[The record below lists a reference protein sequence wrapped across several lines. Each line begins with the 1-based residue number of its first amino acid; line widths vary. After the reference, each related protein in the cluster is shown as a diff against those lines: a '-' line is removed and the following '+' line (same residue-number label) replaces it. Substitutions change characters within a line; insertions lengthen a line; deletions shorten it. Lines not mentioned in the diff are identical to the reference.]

1 MADNFSQLAKD
12 FIDRANGGTGPTGTW
27 RLEVLQKRLSSNA
40 DGTPKDRE
48 IPVRIRRFLK
58 GIPWAQVHDAIR
70 YLISQ
75 SPYKGIIYNG
85 VELKGEYRPT
95 LTQWRRDDQEQVG
108 GNAQGS
114 YTLIQDLI
122 EVTDDGDSL
131 DMVSADSC
139 SETEDTTWVWDAPEI
154 EELPYDGSQGV
165 TYAIRQVRRNEDGT
179 FDYALVKQVAKTK
192 ISGWKVTECD
202 EYSKVSVRVFDNV
215 YGGLYDGDPFT
226 DGTTVLPIPEPC
238 GTDDGTLVQVS
249 VAQNP
254 DCTFRVTVQKT
265 EAKLNVEKSSE
276 TRKGL
281 RGVVTS
287 ETTVATYPL
296 PETGLELGEQVRNE
310 LRPDGLYDVTH
321 VTAMRENVGDIGS
334 SCERTVFEHQHAET
348 RNEASRPE
356 DEADF
361 AGGGRTYQVQSR
373 ATEEGTWD
381 VTRTETTEIE
391 QFGAQ
396 KTKQK
401 TLRGVTETT
410 VDRNVDNSDVT
421 VTNIGDRVSGEM
433 TPGGKY
439 NRTVTKVS
447 KESVG
452 DVGSVCE
459 TTVFE
464 HRHVESENVASRPE
478 KEASSAGGGKTYQ
491 VQARA
496 TEEGTW
502 DVSRTETTELAVT
515 GAQRMRQK
523 TLRGVTET
531 TVDRNVDNSDVSVTN
546 IGDRIQ
552 VEQTPGG
559 KWNRTVTTVSKE
571 SVGDVGSICETT
583 VFEHRHVE
591 SENVSSRPE
600 KEASSAGG
608 GKTYQVQSRATEE
621 GTWDVS
627 RTTVEEARDVTAQH
641 VMRKTLRGVTETTIT
656 RSTSD
661 SSVSVSEIGDEVR
674 VEQTP
679 GGLWNRTV
687 THASHEAVGVVGK
700 SCSSTPAVHTDVTVS
715 NVPNGSQPEPQHQ
728 SPEAN
733 VEKTVETRRTE
744 EGTWDV
750 TERSTVHQQDV
761 ITGLKAGS
769 EAAEVEIEI
778 GKNVV
783 EKPTSDT
790 GTVNVETSIS
800 ASKNDHGSY
809 DYQKRTTTYKP
820 WGERKIAE
828 SENDSQRVEFH
839 SFQNLTE
846 VPAMTAGHGQS
857 ISASVSRNNVGS
869 YDGSFR
875 VVTGK
880 PYGEER
886 IASAENDSQTVEF
899 HAFQNL
905 NAPPTMEAGQG
916 ESITASVSRNELG
929 LFDGNYRVTK
939 AKGLPPTMVAEVNN
953 AYRSTQ
959 IFQFQNLEKAD
970 VPSGGNGQQVTASAN
985 RNEFGLFDGK
995 YTIETAKPFD
1005 SGWITWDSKTVTAS
1019 GTYWYHH
1026 GLRLFYNQ
1034 EHPLTDGMRGSN
1046 VSVSARMNE
1055 FGLFDGQLTY
1065 SDLYDWTEGG
1075 GSDGG
1080 GHKDGEVTVE
1090 QALVDPLGVAWKRNA
1105 TVRVTKYWGKGNEAS
1120 EASVAANQTLPQG
1133 LSLPARTYANGKVTY
1148 TEWVKA

>member
-27 RLEVLQKRLSSNA
+27 RLEVLQKRLSANA

-131 DMVSADSC
+131 DTVSADSC
-139 SETEDTTWVWDAPEI
+139 SETEVTKWVWDAPEI

-179 FDYALVKQVAKTK
+179 FDYAIVRQVAKTK
-192 ISGWKVTECD
+192 TSGWIVTECD
-202 EYSKVSVRVFDNV
+202 DYSRVSVKVFDNV
-215 YGGLYDGDPFT
+215 YGGLFDGDPFT
-226 DGTTVLPIPEPC
+226 DGTTVLPIPAPC
-238 GTDDGTLVQVS
+238 EADDGTLVQVS

-254 DCTFRVTVQKT
+254 DCTFRITVQKT

-287 ETTVATYPL
+287 ETTVATNPL

-321 VTAMRENVGDIGS
+321 VTVATEDVGDVGS
-334 SCERTVFEHQHAET
+334 SCGRTVFEHQHAET

-361 AGGGRTYQVQSR
+361 AGGGKTYQVQSR

-391 QFGAQ
+391 QVGAQ

-401 TLRGVTETT
+401 TLRGITETT
-410 VDRNVDNSDVT
+410 VDRNVDNADVT
-421 VTNIGDRVSGEM
+421 VTNVGDRVSVEM

-452 DVGSVCE
+452 DVGSSCE

-478 KEASSAGGGKTYQ
+478 KEADFAGGGKTYQ
-491 VQARA
+491 VQA
-496 TEEGTW
+496 
-502 DVSRTETTELAVT
+502 
-515 GAQRMRQK
+515 
-523 TLRGVTET
+523 
-531 TVDRNVDNSDVSVTN
+531 
-546 IGDRIQ
+546 
-552 VEQTPGG
+552 
-559 KWNRTVTTVSKE
+559 
-571 SVGDVGSICETT
+571 
-583 VFEHRHVE
+583 
-591 SENVSSRPE
+591 
-600 KEASSAGG
+600 
-608 GKTYQVQSRATEE
+608 RATEE

-641 VMRKTLRGVTETTIT
+641 VMRKTLRGVTETTVT

-687 THASHEAVGVVGK
+687 THASHEAVGVIGK
-700 SCSSTPAVHTDVTVS
+700 SCSSTPVVHTDTTVS
-715 NVPNGSQPEPQHQ
+715 NVPDGSQPEPFHQ
-728 SPEAN
+728 TASVN

-839 SFQNLTE
+839 SFQNLTG
-846 VPAMTAGHGQS
+846 VPTMTAGHGQS

-880 PYGEER
+880 PYGEEKIASADNDSQTVEFHAFQNLDAPPPMTAGQGESISASVSR
-886 IASAENDSQTVEF
+886 NELGLFDGSYRKVVGKPYGEEKIASAENDSQTVEF

-905 NAPPTMEAGQG
+905 DAPPPMTAGHG
-916 ESITASVSRNELG
+916 ELITASVSRNELG

-959 IFQFQNLEKAD
+959 IYQFQNLEKAD

-995 YTIETAKPFD
+995 YTIETAQPFD

-1075 GSDGG
+1075 GSGGG
-1080 GHKDGEVTVE
+1080 GHVDGEVTVE
-1090 QALVDPLGVAWKRNA
+1090 QVFVDPLGVVWKRNA

-1133 LSLPARTYANGKVTY
+1133 LSLPERTYANGKITY
-1148 TEWVKA
+1148 TEWDRE

>member
-1 MADNFSQLAKD
+1 MADNFSQIAKD

-131 DMVSADSC
+131 DTVSADSC
-139 SETEDTTWVWDAPEI
+139 SETELTKWVWDAPEI

-192 ISGWKVTECD
+192 FSGWIVTECD
-202 EYSKVSVRVFDNV
+202 KYSRVSVKVFDNV
-215 YGGLYDGDPFT
+215 YGGLFDGDPFT
-226 DGTTVLPIPEPC
+226 DGTTVLPIPAPC
-238 GTDDGTLVQVS
+238 EAEDGTLVQVS

-254 DCTFRVTVQKT
+254 DCTFRITVQKT
-265 EAKLNVEKSSE
+265 EANPNVEKTSE

-287 ETTVATYPL
+287 ETTVATYPH

-321 VTAMRENVGDIGS
+321 VTVATEDVGDIGS
-334 SCERTVFEHQHAET
+334 SCGRTVFEHQHAET

-356 DEADF
+356 DEASS
-361 AGGGRTYQVQSR
+361 AGGGKTYQVQSR

-391 QFGAQ
+391 RKGAQ

-410 VDRNVDNSDVT
+410 VDRNVDDGDVT
-421 VTNIGDRVSGEM
+421 VTNVGDRVSVEM
-433 TPGGKY
+433 TPGGKW

-447 KESVG
+447 KEPVG
-452 DVGSVCE
+452 DVGSSCE

-464 HRHVESENVASRPE
+464 HRHVESENVPDRPDP
-478 KEASSAGGGKTYQ
+478 EASSAGGGKTYQ

-502 DVSRTETTELAVT
+502 DVSRT
-515 GAQRMRQK
+515 
-523 TLRGVTET
+523 
-531 TVDRNVDNSDVSVTN
+531 
-546 IGDRIQ
+546 
-552 VEQTPGG
+552 
-559 KWNRTVTTVSKE
+559 
-571 SVGDVGSICETT
+571 
-583 VFEHRHVE
+583 
-591 SENVSSRPE
+591 
-600 KEASSAGG
+600 
-608 GKTYQVQSRATEE
+608 
-621 GTWDVS
+621 
-627 RTTVEEARDVTAQH
+627 TVEETKDVTAQH

-679 GGLWNRTV
+679 GGLWNRTE

-728 SPEAN
+728 SPEVN

-750 TERSTVHQQDV
+750 TERSTVHQQDI

-800 ASKNDHGSY
+800 ASKNDYGSY

-846 VPAMTAGHGQS
+846 VPAMTAGRGQS

-880 PYGEER
+880 PYGEAQ

-905 NAPPTMEAGQG
+905 NAPPPMVAGQG

-959 IFQFQNLEKAD
+959 IYQFQNLGKAD
-970 VPSGGNGQQVTASAN
+970 VPNGGNGQQVTASAN

-995 YTIETAKPFD
+995 YTIETAQPFD

-1075 GSDGG
+1075 GSGGG
-1080 GHKDGEVTVE
+1080 GHVDGEVTVE

-1133 LSLPARTYANGKVTY
+1133 LSLPERTYANGKVTY
-1148 TEWVKA
+1148 TKWEKA

>member
-27 RLEVLQKRLSSNA
+27 RLEVLQKRLSANA

-131 DMVSADSC
+131 DTVSADSC
-139 SETEDTTWVWDAPEI
+139 SETEETTWVWDAPEI

-179 FDYALVKQVAKTK
+179 FDYAIIKQVAKTK

-202 EYSKVSVRVFDNV
+202 EYSKVSVRIFDNV
-215 YGGLYDGDPFT
+215 YGGLFDGDPFT
-226 DGTTVLPIPEPC
+226 DGTAVLPIPAPC
-238 GTDDGTLVQVS
+238 EADDGTLVQVS

-321 VTAMRENVGDIGS
+321 VTVATEDVGDVGS
-334 SCERTVFEHQHAET
+334 SCGRTVFEHQHAET

-361 AGGGRTYQVQSR
+361 AGGGKTYQVQSR

-391 QFGAQ
+391 QVGAQ
-396 KTKQK
+396 KTK
-401 TLRGVTETT
+401 
-410 VDRNVDNSDVT
+410 
-421 VTNIGDRVSGEM
+421 
-433 TPGGKY
+433 
-439 NRTVTKVS
+439 
-447 KESVG
+447 
-452 DVGSVCE
+452 
-459 TTVFE
+459 
-464 HRHVESENVASRPE
+464 
-478 KEASSAGGGKTYQ
+478 
-491 VQARA
+491 
-496 TEEGTW
+496 
-502 DVSRTETTELAVT
+502 
-515 GAQRMRQK
+515 QK

-546 IGDRIQ
+546 IGDRVS
-552 VEQTPGG
+552 VEMTPGG
-559 KWNRTVTTVSKE
+559 KYNRTVTKVSKE
-571 SVGDVGSICETT
+571 PVGAIGSNCETT

-591 SENVSSRPE
+591 SENVPDRPE
-600 KEASSAGG
+600 TEASSAGG
-608 GKTYQVQSRATEE
+608 GKTYQVQARATEE

-627 RTTVEEARDVTAQH
+627 RTTVEETKDVTAQH

-661 SSVSVSEIGDEVR
+661 SSVRVSEIGDEVR

-679 GGLWNRTV
+679 GGLWNRTE

-700 SCSSTPAVHTDVTVS
+700 SCSSTPAVHTDTTVS

-728 SPEAN
+728 SPEVN

-750 TERSTVHQQDV
+750 TERSTVYQQDI

-846 VPAMTAGHGQS
+846 VPDMTAGRGQS

-880 PYGEER
+880 PYGEEK

-905 NAPPTMEAGQG
+905 DRPPEMVAEQG

-939 AKGLPPTMVAEVNN
+939 AKDKPDEEIARIENN
-953 AYRSTQ
+953 AETVELR
-959 IFQFQNLEKAD
+959 QFQNL
-970 VPSGGNGQQVTASAN
+970 PSPPPMTAGGDQHLSASVN
-985 RNEFGLFDGK
+985 RNEFGLFDGSWRR
-995 YTIETAKPFD
+995 TTVQALDSDWIE
-1005 SGWITWDSKTVTAS
+1005 WDSETKTPTQ
-1019 GTYWYHH
+1019 TLKYHH
-1026 GLRLFYNQ
+1026 GIRIFRNLSTPPTPPDGAQSSISVHFNEVGNYDGSISYSK
-1034 EHPLTDGMRGSN
+1034 LTEWTVGS
-1046 VSVSARMNE
+1046 
-1055 FGLFDGQLTY
+1055 G
-1065 SDLYDWTEGG
+1065 GG
-1075 GSDGG
+1075 GSSHSAKVKRKVLRGGKVVVASVVVDTWVDTDPPSDSMIGEGQVIHWGG
-1080 GHKDGEVTVE
+1080 GLYQVSHVTADGDII
-1090 QALVDPLGVAWKRNA
+1090 QK
-1105 TVRVTKYWGKGNEAS
+1105 K
-1120 EASVAANQTLPQG
+1120 
-1133 LSLPARTYANGKVTY
+1133 
-1148 TEWVKA
+1148 

>member
-122 EVTDDGDSL
+122 EVTADGDSL
-131 DMVSADSC
+131 DTVSADSC
-139 SETEDTTWVWDAPEI
+139 SETEETTWVWDAPEI
-154 EELPYDGSQGV
+154 EELPYDGGQGV

-192 ISGWKVTECD
+192 ISGWIVTECD
-202 EYSKVSVRVFDNV
+202 DYSRVSVKVFDNV
-215 YGGLYDGDPFT
+215 YGGLSDGDPFT
-226 DGTTVLPIPEPC
+226 DGTTVLQIPAPC
-238 GTDDGTLVQVS
+238 EADDGTLVQVS

-321 VTAMRENVGDIGS
+321 VTVAKENVGDIGS
-334 SCERTVFEHQHAET
+334 SCGRTVFEHQHAET
-348 RNEASRPE
+348 RNESVRPE

-391 QFGAQ
+391 RKGAQ

-410 VDRNVDNSDVT
+410 VDRNVDDGDVT
-421 VTNIGDRVSGEM
+421 VTNVGDRVSVEM

-439 NRTVTKVS
+439 NRTVTTVS
-447 KESVG
+447 KEPVG
-452 DVGSVCE
+452 DVGSNCE
-459 TTVFE
+459 KTVFQ
-464 HRHVESENVASRPE
+464 HTHVESENVPDRPE
-478 KEASSAGGGKTYQ
+478 PEAGSAGGGKTYQ

-502 DVSRTETTELAVT
+502 DVSRT
-515 GAQRMRQK
+515 
-523 TLRGVTET
+523 
-531 TVDRNVDNSDVSVTN
+531 
-546 IGDRIQ
+546 
-552 VEQTPGG
+552 
-559 KWNRTVTTVSKE
+559 
-571 SVGDVGSICETT
+571 
-583 VFEHRHVE
+583 
-591 SENVSSRPE
+591 
-600 KEASSAGG
+600 
-608 GKTYQVQSRATEE
+608 
-621 GTWDVS
+621 
-627 RTTVEEARDVTAQH
+627 TVEETKDITAQH
-641 VMRKTLRGVTETTIT
+641 VMRKTLRGVTETKIT

-661 SSVSVSEIGDEVR
+661 SSVNVSEIGDEVR

-679 GGLWNRTV
+679 GGLWNRTE
-687 THASHEAVGVVGK
+687 THASHEAVGVIGK
-700 SCSSTPAVHTDVTVS
+700 SCSSTPAVHTDTVLS
-715 NVPNGSQPEPQHQ
+715 NVPDGKQPEPRHQ
-728 SPEAN
+728 SPEVN
-733 VEKTVETRRTE
+733 VERTVETRRTE

-750 TERSTVHQQDV
+750 TERSTVHQQDI

-769 EAAEVEIEI
+769 EVAEVEIEI

-809 DYQKRTTTYKP
+809 DYQKRTTTYRP

-828 SENDSQRVEFH
+828 SENDSQRIEFH

-846 VPAMTAGHGQS
+846 VPAMIAGHGQS
-857 ISASVSRNNVGS
+857 ISASVSRNNFGS

-899 HAFQNL
+899 HTFQNLDRPPEMVAGQGESISASVSRNELGLFDGNFRKVVGKPYGEEKIASAENDSQTVEFHTFQNL
-905 NAPPTMEAGQG
+905 NAPPPMNAGQG

-939 AKGLPPTMVAEVNN
+939 AKDKPDEEIARIENNAEVVEL
-953 AYRSTQ
+953 R
-959 IFQFQNLEKAD
+959 QFQNL
-970 VPSGGNGQQVTASAN
+970 PSPPPMTAGDGQHLSASVN
-985 RNEFGLFDGK
+985 RNEFGLFDGNWRR
-995 YTIETAKPFD
+995 TTVQTLDSDWIE
-1005 SGWITWDSKTVTAS
+1005 WDSETKTPTQ
-1019 GTYWYHH
+1019 TLKYHH
-1026 GLRLFYNQ
+1026 GIRIFRNLSTPPTPPDGAQSSISVHFNEVGNYDGSISYSK
-1034 EHPLTDGMRGSN
+1034 LTEWKVGS
-1046 VSVSARMNE
+1046 
-1055 FGLFDGQLTY
+1055 G
-1065 SDLYDWTEGG
+1065 GG
-1075 GSDGG
+1075 GSSHSTFVTRKILRGGKAIRVQVGVDTWVDTDPPSASMIGEGQVIHWGG
-1080 GHKDGEVTVE
+1080 GLYQVSHARVDGDV
-1090 QALVDPLGVAWKRNA
+1090 
-1105 TVRVTKYWGKGNEAS
+1105 
-1120 EASVAANQTLPQG
+1120 
-1133 LSLPARTYANGKVTY
+1133 
-1148 TEWVKA
+1148 VKK

>member
-1 MADNFSQLAKD
+1 MADDFSQIAKD

-131 DMVSADSC
+131 DTVSADSC
-139 SETEDTTWVWDAPEI
+139 SETEETTWVWDAPEI

-179 FDYALVKQVAKTK
+179 FDYAIIKQVAKTK

-202 EYSKVSVRVFDNV
+202 EYSKVSVRIFDNV
-215 YGGLYDGDPFT
+215 YGGLFDGDPFT
-226 DGTTVLPIPEPC
+226 DGTAVLPIPAPC

-265 EAKLNVEKSSE
+265 EANPNVEKTSE

-321 VTAMRENVGDIGS
+321 VTVAREDVGDIGS
-334 SCERTVFEHQHAET
+334 ACERTVFEHQHAET
-348 RNEASRPE
+348 RNEAARPE

-410 VDRNVDNSDVT
+410 VDRNVDNSDVI
-421 VTNIGDRVSGEM
+421 VTNIGDRVSVEM

-439 NRTVTKVS
+439 NRTVTTVS
-447 KESVG
+447 KEPVG
-452 DVGSVCE
+452 DVGSSCE

-464 HRHVESENVASRPE
+464 HRHVESENVPDRPE
-478 KEASSAGGGKTYQ
+478 KEASSA
-491 VQARA
+491 A
-496 TEEGTW
+496 
-502 DVSRTETTELAVT
+502 
-515 GAQRMRQK
+515 
-523 TLRGVTET
+523 
-531 TVDRNVDNSDVSVTN
+531 
-546 IGDRIQ
+546 
-552 VEQTPGG
+552 
-559 KWNRTVTTVSKE
+559 
-571 SVGDVGSICETT
+571 
-583 VFEHRHVE
+583 
-591 SENVSSRPE
+591 
-600 KEASSAGG
+600 G

-627 RTTVEEARDVTAQH
+627 RTTVEETKDVTAQH
-641 VMRKTLRGVTETTIT
+641 VMRKTLRGVTETTVT

-661 SSVSVSEIGDEVR
+661 SSVRVSEIGDEVR

-679 GGLWNRTV
+679 GGLWNRTE
-687 THASHEAVGVVGK
+687 THASHEAVGVIGK
-700 SCSSTPAVHTDVTVS
+700 SCSGTPVVHTDVTVS

-728 SPEAN
+728 SPEVN

-750 TERSTVHQQDV
+750 TERSTVHRQDV

-846 VPAMTAGHGQS
+846 VPDMTVGRGQS

-880 PYGEER
+880 PYGEVQ
-886 IASAENDSQTVEF
+886 IASVENDSQTVEF
-899 HAFQNL
+899 HTFQNL
-905 NAPPTMEAGQG
+905 DAPPTMNAGQG

-959 IFQFQNLEKAD
+959 IYQFQNLEKAD

-995 YTIETAKPFD
+995 YTIETAQPFD
-1005 SGWITWDSKTVTAS
+1005 SGWTTWDSKTVTAS

-1133 LSLPARTYANGKVTY
+1133 LVLPARTYANGKITY
-1148 TEWVKA
+1148 TKWEKA

>member
-1 MADNFSQLAKD
+1 MPEERSLADEWLA
-12 FIDRANGGTGPTGTW
+12 RAAGKW
-27 RLEVLQKRLSSNA
+27 RLQVLQKRGRNVLS
-40 DGTPKDRE
+40 DGRWSRSE
-48 IPVRIRRFLK
+48 LPVRVRRFLNGTPVGMVHEVLRILDTTTEIPEEALFNREPK
-58 GIPWAQVHDAIR
+58 DPVEANSYNPVRTYIVKDGSPNESNGRDPTYTIVQDLRLADDVGDGIDGILSDSACSQDTRTTYEWDSPSVPPAPAGGQG
-70 YLISQ
+70 IS
-75 SPYKGIIYNG
+75 
-85 VELKGEYRPT
+85 YRVT
-95 LTQWRRDDQEQVG
+95 NVVRDQETDLFSYHLQEQV
-108 GNAQGS
+108 A
-114 YTLIQDLI
+114 
-122 EVTDDGDSL
+122 VTTHH
-131 DMVSADSC
+131 
-139 SETEDTTWVWDAPEI
+139 SE
-154 EELPYDGSQGV
+154 
-165 TYAIRQVRRNEDGT
+165 
-179 FDYALVKQVAKTK
+179 
-192 ISGWKVTECD
+192 VTECNKYEKVTQD
-202 EYSKVSVRVFDNV
+202 TWDNLYGEPGAFESNMESRDPFVRKPVSV
-215 YGGLYDGDPFT
+215 PEPCCAPE
-226 DGTTVLPIPEPC
+226 GTTVRIQ
-238 GTDDGTLVQVS
+238 VQK
-249 VAQNP
+249 NP
-254 DCTFRVTVQKT
+254 DCTYRVVVETREARERTRVT
-265 EAKLNVEKSSE
+265 E
-276 TRKGL
+276 TRRGL
-281 RGVVTS
+281 RGVTES

-296 PETGLELGEQVRNE
+296 PETGLKLGEQVRNE

-321 VTAMRENVGDIGS
+321 VTVAREPVGGIGS
-334 SCERTVFEHQHAET
+334 SCGRTVFEHQHAET

-361 AGGGRTYQVQSR
+361 AGGGKTYQVQSR

-381 VTRTETTEIE
+381 VTRTETTEIK

-410 VDRNVDNSDVT
+410 VDRNVDNNDVT
-421 VTNIGDRVSGEM
+421 VTNIGDRVSVEM

-452 DVGSVCE
+452 DVGSNCE

-464 HRHVESENVASRPE
+464 HRHVESENMSSRPE

-502 DVSRTETTELAVT
+502 DVTRTETTELAVT

-531 TVDRNVDNSDVSVTN
+531 TVDRNVDDGDVTVTN
-546 IGDRIQ
+546 VGDRVQ

-559 KWNRTVTTVSKE
+559 KWNRTVTKVSKE
-571 SVGDVGSICETT
+571 PVGDIGSNCETT

-591 SENVSSRPE
+591 IENVPDRPE
-600 KEASSAGG
+600 SETSSAGD

-627 RTTVEEARDVTAQH
+627 RTTVEETRDVTAQH
-641 VMRKTLRGVTETTIT
+641 VMRKTLRGVTETTVT

-679 GGLWNRTV
+679 GGLWNRTE
-687 THASHEAVGVVGK
+687 THSSHEAVGVIGK
-700 SCSSTPAVHTDVTVS
+700 SCSSTPVVHTDVTVS
-715 NVPNGSQPEPQHQ
+715 NVPDGNQPEPQHQ
-728 SPEAN
+728 SPEVN

-783 EKPTSDT
+783 EKPTSIT

-800 ASKNDHGSY
+800 ASKNDYGSY

-846 VPAMTAGHGQS
+846 VPDMTAGRGQS

-880 PYGEER
+880 PYGEEK

-905 NAPPTMEAGQG
+905 DAPPPMVAGQG

-929 LFDGNYRVTK
+929 LFDGNFRKVK
-939 AKGLPPTMVAEVNN
+939 AKDKPDEEIARIENN
-953 AYRSTQ
+953 AETVELR
-959 IFQFQNLEKAD
+959 QFQNL
-970 VPSGGNGQQVTASAN
+970 PSPPPMTAGGDQHLSASVN
-985 RNEFGLFDGK
+985 RNEFGLFDGSWRR
-995 YTIETAKPFD
+995 TTVQTLDSDWIE
-1005 SGWITWDSKTVTAS
+1005 WDSETKTPTQ
-1019 GTYWYHH
+1019 TLKYHH
-1026 GLRLFYNQ
+1026 GIRIFRNLSTPPTPPDGAQSSISVHFNEVGNYDGSISYSK
-1034 EHPLTDGMRGSN
+1034 LTEWTVGS
-1046 VSVSARMNE
+1046 
-1055 FGLFDGQLTY
+1055 G
-1065 SDLYDWTEGG
+1065 GG
-1075 GSDGG
+1075 GSSHSASVKRRVLRGGKAVDAWVVVDTWVDTDPPSASMIGEGQVIHWGG
-1080 GHKDGEVTVE
+1080 GLYQVAHVTVDGDII
-1090 QALVDPLGVAWKRNA
+1090 Q
-1105 TVRVTKYWGKGNEAS
+1105 
-1120 EASVAANQTLPQG
+1120 
-1133 LSLPARTYANGKVTY
+1133 
-1148 TEWVKA
+1148 

>member
-27 RLEVLQKRLSSNA
+27 RLEVLQKRFSSNA
-40 DGTPKDRE
+40 GRE

-75 SPYKGIIYNG
+75 APYEGIIYNG
-85 VELKGEYRPT
+85 VELVGKYRPT

-122 EVTDDGDSL
+122 EDTDGDKL
-131 DMVSADSC
+131 DTVSADSC
-139 SETEDTTWVWDAPEI
+139 SETEETTWVWDAPEI
-154 EELPYDGSQGV
+154 EELPYDGSQGI

-179 FDYALVKQVAKTK
+179 FDYAIVRQVAKTK
-192 ISGWKVTECD
+192 FSGWIVTECD
-202 EYSKVSVRVFDNV
+202 KYSRVSVKVFDNV
-215 YGGLYDGDPFT
+215 YGGLFDGDPFT
-226 DGTTVLPIPEPC
+226 DGTTVLQIPAPC
-238 GTDDGTLVQVS
+238 ETNDGTLVQVS

-281 RGVVTS
+281 RGVVSS
-287 ETTVATYPL
+287 ETTVATNPL
-296 PETGLELGEQVRNE
+296 PETGLGLGEQVRNE

-321 VTAMRENVGDIGS
+321 VTVAAEDVGDIGS
-334 SCERTVFEHQHAET
+334 SCGRTVFEHQHAET

-381 VTRTETTEIE
+381 VTRTETTEIAVT
-391 QFGAQ
+391 GAQ
-396 KTKQK
+396 KTRQK

-410 VDRNVDNSDVT
+410 VDRNVDYSDVT
-421 VTNIGDRVSGEM
+421 VKNVGDRVSVEM
-433 TPGGKY
+433 TPGGKW
-439 NRTVTKVS
+439 NRTVTTVS
-447 KESVG
+447 KEPVG
-452 DVGSVCE
+452 DVGSSCE

-478 KEASSAGGGKTYQ
+478 KEA
-491 VQARA
+491 
-496 TEEGTW
+496 
-502 DVSRTETTELAVT
+502 D
-515 GAQRMRQK
+515 
-523 TLRGVTET
+523 
-531 TVDRNVDNSDVSVTN
+531 
-546 IGDRIQ
+546 
-552 VEQTPGG
+552 
-559 KWNRTVTTVSKE
+559 
-571 SVGDVGSICETT
+571 
-583 VFEHRHVE
+583 F
-591 SENVSSRPE
+591 
-600 KEASSAGG
+600 AGG

-627 RTTVEEARDVTAQH
+627 RTIVEEVKDVTAQH

-661 SSVSVSEIGDEVR
+661 SSVMVSEIGDEVR

-687 THASHEAVGVVGK
+687 TRASHEAVGVIGK
-700 SCSSTPAVHTDVTVS
+700 SCSSTPVVHTDVTVS
-715 NVPNGSQPEPQHQ
+715 NVPNGGQPEPFHQ
-728 SPEAN
+728 TAAVN

-750 TERSTVHQQDV
+750 TERSTVYQQDI

-800 ASKNDHGSY
+800 ASKNDRGSY

-846 VPAMTAGHGQS
+846 VPDMTAGHGQS
-857 ISASVSRNNVGS
+857 ISASVSRNSVGS

-905 NAPPTMEAGQG
+905 DAPPPMVAGQG

-959 IFQFQNLEKAD
+959 IYQFQNLEKVD

-995 YTIETAKPFD
+995 YTIETAQPFD

-1034 EHPLTDGMRGSN
+1034 ARPLTDGMRGSN

-1065 SDLYDWTEGG
+1065 SDLYDWTEDG
-1075 GSDGG
+1075 GSDRG
-1080 GHKDGEVTVE
+1080 GHVDGEATVE
-1090 QALVDPLGVAWKRNA
+1090 QVLVDPLGVVWKRNA
-1105 TVRVTKYWGKGNEAS
+1105 KVRVTKYWGTGNEAS
-1120 EASVAANQTLPQG
+1120 EASVAVNQTLPQG
-1133 LSLPARTYANGKVTY
+1133 LSLPGRTYANGKIKY
-1148 TEWVKA
+1148 TEWVRE